1 MILISLRFVVSLK
14 ATRIFGPFIKFLKI
28 STVALLS
35 WFALAI
41 IIEAV
46 SSFFLITLLA
56 PYEGCSFYSC
66 LKIIAAS
73 SVGVV
78 GFHRMQDRREAELS
92 LATLSILLNVIVVGI
107 VIAKINFSYKEIV
120 RRGKL
125 FYYKDLFEARYR
137 YKPHPQFGFLAALQ
151 FPFGSALLP
160 LLCVVRSLERKRK
173 LFSQRK
179 AESVLSS
186 LQHQNDKP

>member
-1 MILISLRFVVSLK
+1 MIFISLRFFVSLK
-14 ATRIFGPFIKFLKI
+14 ATRIFGPFIKLIKI
-28 STVALLS
+28 SIVTLLS
-35 WFALAI
+35 WLI
-41 IIEAV
+41 LTLLIV
-46 SSFFLITLLA
+46 SGASFFLQTLLA
-56 PYEGCSFYSC
+56 PYEGCSSFYSC
-66 LKIIAAS
+66 LKVVVAS

-78 GFHRMQDRREAELS
+78 GFHRMQDRREAELT
-92 LATLSILLNVIVVGI
+92 LATFAILLNVIVVGV

-151 FPFGSALLP
+151 FPFGSALVP

-179 AESVLSS
+179 AESVLS
-186 LQHQNDKP
+186 